1 MYPGFVRDASNLTFH
16 TSPSKAA
23 IFALQSQHCKYWSC
37 WRYLLHPKHP
47 MVSTS
52 SRIHCY
58 AICWWLRPYLVCV
71 IFPLIMFFLFFLLQ
85 LPTYAGGVLQI
96 PHTRILAKVV
106 SSTQSKYG
114 YFTIQFIF
122 YWNLYVKSS
131 LLIIF
136 PGTRACSP
144 NVSELTPQSEL
155 GKRSAPSYDKCYLKK
170 LKSDIGTILCL
181 LSLQHIGSMKMY
193 DEAV

>member
-37 WRYLLHPKHP
+37 WRYLLHTQAPHGFHLLP
-47 MVSTS
+47 NTFLCDMLVVAPLSCV
-52 SRIHCY
+52 CY
-58 AICWWLRPYLVCV
+58 ISINHVFW
-71 IFPLIMFFLFFLLQ
+71 FFLLQ

-155 GKRSAPSYDKCYLKK
+155 GKRSAPNYDKCYLKK

-181 LSLQHIGSMKMY
+181 LSLQHISSMKMY